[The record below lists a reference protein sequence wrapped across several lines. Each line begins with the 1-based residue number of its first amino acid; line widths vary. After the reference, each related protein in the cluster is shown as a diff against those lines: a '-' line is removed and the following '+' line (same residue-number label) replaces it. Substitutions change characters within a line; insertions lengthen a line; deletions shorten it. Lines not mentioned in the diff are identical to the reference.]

1 MGFDLAAGPTIALS
15 MGERGLPARLLAP
28 KYGAFLTFGALR
40 AGKES
45 APGVV
50 ILLFRVWCQVK
61 SGIGAQG
68 KSPHALE
75 NNGHDV
81 ASLRASAVVHRCRA
95 AHGQPVDDPVPPT
108 RADSRYAGAHQLG
121 CTTGVVK

>member
-1 MGFDLAAGPTIALS
+1 MAGPTIALS

-50 ILLFRVWCQVK
+50 ELL
-61 SGIGAQG
+61 
-68 KSPHALE
+68 
-75 NNGHDV
+75 
-81 ASLRASAVVHRCRA
+81 
-95 AHGQPVDDPVPPT
+95 
-108 RADSRYAGAHQLG
+108 LG
-121 CTTGVVK
+121 CAAS